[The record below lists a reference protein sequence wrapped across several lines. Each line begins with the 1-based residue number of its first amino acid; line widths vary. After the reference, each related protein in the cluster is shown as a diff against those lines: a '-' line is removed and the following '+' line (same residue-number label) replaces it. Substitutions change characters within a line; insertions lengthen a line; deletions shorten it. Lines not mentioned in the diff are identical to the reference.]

1 MVHITLCVSD
11 AASYG
16 HMINGQMENGA
27 TSKIKVCVR
36 IRPLLRSESESS
48 ASDQEVA
55 WKWSD
60 QHIIQDKFLTAAQ
73 AHAAAGRVT
82 SEIMNLQRYHNS
94 ENKNFNTITSQYLHH
109 Y

>member
-1 MVHITLCVSD
+1 
-11 AASYG
+11 
-16 HMINGQMENGA
+16 MINGQMETDA

-36 IRPLLRSESESS
+36 IRPLLQSESEST

-73 AHAAAGRVT
+73 AHAAAGMVGDSDR
-82 SEIMNLQRYHNS
+82 SR
-94 ENKNFNTITSQYLHH
+94 
-109 Y
+109 